1 MHRFTWDLRY
11 AGDPPP
17 ATPTGR
23 ARALPGPVAPPGS
36 YAVVMTAGGQTMR
49 QPLQLIEDPRVLAS
63 GVTAADLQEQFAHNM
78 RVMALVRD
86 ANAAVVRVRA
96 AEAELKAK
104 PDPAKSQALAPIAAR
119 LITPP
124 VRYSAPGLLSHATYL
139 YSETNDAD
147 LDRVLGPAATAAPAA
162 TGGARSR

>member
-1 MHRFTWDLRY
+1 
-11 AGDPPP
+11 
-17 ATPTGR
+17 
-23 ARALPGPVAPPGS
+23 
-36 YAVVMTAGGQTMR
+36 
-49 QPLQLIEDPRVLAS
+49 VLAS
-63 GVTAADLQEQFAHNM
+63 GVTAADLQEQFDHNM

-86 ANAAVVRVRA
+86 ANAAVARVRA

-139 YSETNDAD
+139 YSETNEGDQKVGRDAIERYAELRKQLDALTAD
-147 LDRVLGPAATAAPAA
+147 LDRVLGPVATAAPAA